1 VTLKEGQHQIQ
12 AARKQALFRE
22 VNERVWVL
30 QQKWGTP
37 VEVDFICEC
46 ADETCS
52 VAIQVATAEYERVR
66 SNPRHFVVAPEHF
79 FEGAEILV
87 ERRARHWIVEVS
99 EAGRPVAEAT
109 DPRLGRD

>member
-1 VTLKEGQHQIQ
+1 VKPDEGEQPIR
-12 AARKQALFRE
+12 AARKQALSRE
-22 VNERVWVL
+22 VNEQVWVL

-52 VAIQVATAEYERVR
+52 IAIQVASVDYERVR

-79 FEGAEILV
+79 FEAAEILV
-87 ERRARHWIVEVS
+87 ERGARRWVIEVS
-99 EAGRPVAEAT
+99 ERGRPVAEAV
-109 DPRLGRD
+109 DPRRGRD

>member
-1 VTLKEGQHQIQ
+1 MKPDESEHPIQ

-22 VNERVWVL
+22 VNEQVWLL
-30 QQKWGTP
+30 QRKWGTP

-52 VAIQVATAEYERVR
+52 AAIQVATAEYQRVR

-79 FEGAEILV
+79 FEAAEILV
-87 ERRARHWIVEVS
+87 ERGAGRWIVEVT
-99 EAGRPVAEAT
+99 EAARPVVEAT
-109 DPRLGRD
+109 DPRRGRE